1 MIEISIANID
11 NKNILSFKYN
21 GQIFF
26 GEMGDDERGVLVT
39 LLGEK
44 PIKQLMNMCMMALR
58 DLKAKNAL
66 EEAKAKPIRFIGVD
80 YS

>member
-1 MIEISIANID
+1 MIEISVANID
-11 NKNILSFKYN
+11 NKNILSFKYE
-21 GQIFF
+21 GEIFF
-26 GEMGDDERGVLVT
+26 GEMGEERGAFVT
-39 LLGEK
+39 LLPEK
-44 PIKQLMNMCMMALR
+44 AIKKLMNMCMMALR